1 MSFLHNV
8 QPARYAVSSRICPTC
23 GTQRCLV
30 GDDLCPY
37 CRSAWWTQIEQESRS
52 PSSQRRTQKHRCSRC
67 KTSISTV
74 SLTEYCRPCYA
85 LQTRDRDAAIFWART
100 LFPPKEPRY
109 DWVILDTETTGLDC
123 RAEIVE
129 ISIIA
134 ADGRVLLDTLVRP
147 LNPIPQAA
155 TAIHHITDV
164 MVAAAPTFSQVYA
177 ELVEQIQG
185 RMVVTYNAAFDR
197 RMVQQALQRSK
208 LPPLSQ
214 VRWTCAMRQYARFMG
229 EWSTKWHGYRW
240 PRLSGGDHSALGDCR
255 ATLRLLQQMAASQL
269 SMEENYQFLSVSE
282 KGR

>member
-1 MSFLHNV
+1 M
-8 QPARYAVSSRICPTC
+8 
-23 GTQRCLV
+23 GTYPL
-30 GDDLCPY
+30 
-37 CRSAWWTQIEQESRS
+37 S
-52 PSSQRRTQKHRCSRC
+52 
-67 KTSISTV
+67 
-74 SLTEYCRPCYA
+74 
-85 LQTRDRDAAIFWART
+85 
-100 LFPPKEPRY
+100 PKEPRY

-123 RAEIVE
+123 LAEIVE

-147 LNPIPQAA
+147 LNPIPQVA

-214 VRWTCAMRQYARFMG
+214 VRWTCAMQQYARYMG
-229 EWSTKWHGYRW
+229 EWSPKWQAYRW

-255 ATLRLLQQMAASQL
+255 ATLRLLQQMAASHL

-282 KGR
+282 KG